1 MDPNDQSTWTR
12 LRTNMPCLNTFDAAD
27 FAPRAWAAICEL
39 CGGEDRVRPDSK
51 IWRDSLI
58 VNLGDAKHGGKPVP
72 PKELPEYHCDGDGT
86 ERTLTLSTEVEVA
99 RKC

>member
-1 MDPNDQSTWTR
+1 
-12 LRTNMPCLNTFDAAD
+12 MPCLNTFDAAD

-72 PKELPEYHCDGDGT
+72 PQDLPEWHCDGD
-86 ERTLTLSTEVEVA
+86 EVLPLSPKPSPKSNPKVQKSA
-99 RKC
+99 KLGKC

>member
-1 MDPNDQSTWTR
+1 
-12 LRTNMPCLNTFDAAD
+12 MPCLNTFDAAD

-72 PKELPEYHCDGDGT
+72 PQDLPEWHCDGD
-86 ERTLTLSTEVEVA
+86 EVLSLHFHL
-99 RKC
+99 